1 MLTSAHSDAELFLF
15 IRSTAFPHGRRQN
28 PMVAHNWFGQESRPF
43 LGFGTHIEI
52 HWRFVN
58 GKYSCSWLCSMH
70 ICLVELVCV
79 CIYCNKTF
87 ACGLDLKITEWISS
101 VYGFV
106 SKNWRNGPNF
116 PIHLFIVIFTF
127 KIACNC
133 QYDRSAQSS
142 QNIKGKVPTHLFV
155 AIFPIEIASVICPPC
170 FQQIRKRTQST
181 C

>member
-52 HWRFVN
+52 FWRFVN

-79 CIYCNKTF
+79 CIYIYISLYLSAFRFCICMFFHISDTFWLMIYGHICCN
-87 ACGLDLKITEWISS
+87 I
-101 VYGFV
+101 
-106 SKNWRNGPNF
+106 
-116 PIHLFIVIFTF
+116 
-127 KIACNC
+127 IAT
-133 QYDRSAQSS
+133 YVLY
-142 QNIKGKVPTHLFV
+142 K
-155 AIFPIEIASVICPPC
+155 
-170 FQQIRKRTQST
+170 
-181 C
+181 